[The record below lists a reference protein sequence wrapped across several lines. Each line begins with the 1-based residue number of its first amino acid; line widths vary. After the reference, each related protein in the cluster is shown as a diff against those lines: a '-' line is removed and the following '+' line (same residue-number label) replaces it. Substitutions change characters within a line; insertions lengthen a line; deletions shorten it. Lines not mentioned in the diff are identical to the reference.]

1 MVINLTLNQNSI
13 SANIV
18 TLHDDIKSL
27 QSLQHE
33 VQSQIDEAASRDD
46 FEQAEILNQK
56 LSSMRY
62 TATQKESQIRK
73 LHEDQTSLESRK
85 SDKQLDLVN

>member
-1 MVINLTLNQNSI
+1 
-13 SANIV
+13 
-18 TLHDDIKSL
+18 L

-56 LSSMRY
+56 LSSMR
-62 TATQKESQIRK
+62 
-73 LHEDQTSLESRK
+73 
-85 SDKQLDLVN
+85 